1 MKEILLGKY
10 ETAFMNIAGKKYLFC
25 GTNLAF
31 DEWIENSLL
40 TTFENMAERVGVK
53 EIDYDKYLDAI
64 KYITEFMIK
73 TFEENENVNV
83 IYQYEEY

>member
-25 GTNLAF
+25 GTDLAF
-31 DEWIENSLL
+31 DEEIENSLL
-40 TTFENMAERVGVK
+40 TIFENMAKKVDVEEV
-53 EIDYDKYLDAI
+53 DYDEYLDAI

-83 IYQYEEY
+83 IYQCEEY

>member
-25 GTNLAF
+25 GTDLAF
-31 DEWIENSLL
+31 DEEIENSLL
-40 TTFENMAERVGVK
+40 TIFENMAKKVGV
-53 EIDYDKYLDAI
+53 EEVDYDKYLDAI